1 MSISGQFTYSYR
13 FCPFFLSFCCCACE
27 SLLHYAEHQPG
38 TNALMRLWHEH
49 PGLGEIGDF
58 TGILRTRSCK
68 KECTWYVGFHIE
80 GIIQFQH
87 ESIQNGGDGGFFFFF
102 ESKLLWDLGMRL
114 ASRCNVRSL
123 CTALPPRL
131 SKRSYLWFPSKADDL
146 PKQAFSFVCLCG
158 RLQLAGLSLASFR
171 RRNIIFTSIHPQEGS
186 PQWETLA
193 WAHAWSQPVGSSYIS
208 VPSNHTHFKILIQR
222 YKGQNI
228 CWNNILQSYH
238 TSNLI

>member
-1 MSISGQFTYSYR
+1 MYLVCGIPYWRYNTVSAWKHSEWGR
-13 FCPFFLSFCCCACE
+13 
-27 SLLHYAEHQPG
+27 
-38 TNALMRLWHEH
+38 W
-49 PGLGEIGDF
+49 GL
-58 TGILRTRSCK
+58 
-68 KECTWYVGFHIE
+68 
-80 GIIQFQH
+80 
-87 ESIQNGGDGGFFFFF
+87 FFFF

-146 PKQAFSFVCLCG
+146 PKQAFSFVCFCG